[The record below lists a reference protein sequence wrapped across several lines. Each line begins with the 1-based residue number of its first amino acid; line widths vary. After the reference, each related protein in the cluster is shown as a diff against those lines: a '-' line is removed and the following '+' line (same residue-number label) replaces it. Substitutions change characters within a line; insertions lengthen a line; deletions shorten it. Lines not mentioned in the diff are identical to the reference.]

1 MKRILIAIVFLSS
14 GYALAVDTVKMS
26 VDVSKVK
33 HELSQY
39 LYGTGMEDVNHE
51 IYGGLDAQ
59 RLFGESFEEPIR
71 GERMRGVSASWD
83 KAEAIDGGDF
93 VRATNFVHQG
103 SASQQLLPNGG
114 VASIANRGLCR
125 WGVPCRAGRRMKGY
139 LWTHGR
145 VDRLE
150 VALQDYWGER
160 TYALAA
166 IETSTNEVW
175 RKAEFTLAPDATD
188 PHGRFL
194 VRASGKGEVWIDDV
208 YLADEP
214 TNEFGRLGCRE
225 DLVAG
230 MREEGVTFLRWGGSM
245 ANAKHYRLKNMRGK
259 GERMPYRGFWY
270 YESSGGFGPY
280 EFVRMA
286 EAMKLPCAVSINA
299 YEETSDAVEF
309 AEWLKEIKTPV
320 YVQIGNEEL
329 TGWGGNREDS
339 RTMKGVTNYCDSTLR
354 LVKAMRNANP
364 KLKFVHAAMWMGER
378 GLDLLKET
386 FRRLDGVVEY
396 WDVHVSVVG
405 PDDTRKSR
413 NQIRNALKL
422 MREWNPK
429 TTMKVAIF
437 EENGRNH
444 GLDRALGHAVMME
457 TVREMGD
464 DLLTSCP
471 ANAFQPYL
479 HNDNWWDQGSVFFTT
494 DKVWLSPCGYAQ
506 KMASDFHREQLVA
519 SGSDSD
525 KVSVS
530 ATKSR
535 DGKSVVLH
543 IVNSL
548 YAPRKLELS
557 GLADMRLAKVMTLTG
572 PSDRANNIPENPTRI
587 SPQDITATFSVDK
600 TLPSYSYTILEFTR

>member
-1 MKRILIAIVFLSS
+1 
-14 GYALAVDTVKMS
+14 
-26 VDVSKVK
+26 
-33 HELSQY
+33 
-39 LYGTGMEDVNHE
+39 
-51 IYGGLDAQ
+51 
-59 RLFGESFEEPIR
+59 
-71 GERMRGVSASWD
+71 
-83 KAEAIDGGDF
+83 
-93 VRATNFVHQG
+93 
-103 SASQQLLPNGG
+103 
-114 VASIANRGLCR
+114 
-125 WGVPCRAGRRMKGY
+125 
-139 LWTHGR
+139 
-145 VDRLE
+145 
-150 VALQDYWGER
+150 
-160 TYALAA
+160 
-166 IETSTNEVW
+166 
-175 RKAEFTLAPDATD
+175 
-188 PHGRFL
+188 
-194 VRASGKGEVWIDDV
+194 
-208 YLADEP
+208 
-214 TNEFGRLGCRE
+214 
-225 DLVAG
+225 
-230 MREEGVTFLRWGGSM
+230 
-245 ANAKHYRLKNMRGK
+245 
-259 GERMPYRGFWY
+259 
-270 YESSGGFGPY
+270 
-280 EFVRMA
+280 
-286 EAMKLPCAVSINA
+286 
-299 YEETSDAVEF
+299 
-309 AEWLKEIKTPV
+309 
-320 YVQIGNEEL
+320 
-329 TGWGGNREDS
+329 
-339 RTMKGVTNYCDSTLR
+339 MKGVTNYCDSTLR

-405 PDDTRKSR
+405 PDDTRKSS

-519 SGSDSD
+519 SGSDND

-548 YAPRKLELS
+548 HAPRKLELS

-587 SPQDITATFSVDK
+587 SPQDITAAFSVDK
-600 TLPSYSYTILEFTR
+600 TLPSYSNTILEFTR